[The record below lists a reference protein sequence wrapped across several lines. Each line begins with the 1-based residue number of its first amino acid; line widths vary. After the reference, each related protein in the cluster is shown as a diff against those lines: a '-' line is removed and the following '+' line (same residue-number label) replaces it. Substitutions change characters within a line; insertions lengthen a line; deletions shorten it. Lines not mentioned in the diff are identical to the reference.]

1 MDERRLLRDF
11 ETSLGNIR
19 SVYERGINLLD
30 TGLIPDLELVNTVAQ
45 EINTARGKYT
55 ELIDILSMPHGS
67 EAAGDVPLHAINEA
81 VEKLVSER
89 EKQDTIEHVRLVFR
103 EFSRLQADKE
113 RHKTLLD
120 EHKQRIADFT
130 DDGLERAITDRSY
143 IPFEKFVSAVKGE
156 ATDEELED
164 DLTQEFGAPLV
175 IAIARGLIRI
185 MPEDVPE
192 TVQTVQPAP
201 PLDETVQTV
210 QPAPS
215 LDETVQTVQPAP
227 SFDATVQTVQP
238 APPLDETGLS
248 HQEPEPDTAQHEAP
262 PDDSLSKYGAT
273 LRDDYEFGELKKHRT
288 GKIPKGVK
296 SFLNDLQKKP
306 PTLVTGVKFSAL
318 YLLSRRAACF
328 NSFMS
333 ILGEDDD
340 LARDIYDALDYLE
353 KEGFVARYT
362 ISSYPDYRFYCLTN
376 PGKKVLTSESARN
389 FVGKTMK
396 NSPKTHIVHSAADFQ
411 RLICEVR
418 VHIGYNRIEDIESIE
433 DDYYEVSGLSTME
446 VGELM
451 YLLFSIDEY
460 VEAIFIPCFFSSADE
475 SQLEDML
482 FSLRNSCEFDT
493 RVILIAADTAQ
504 GEVWRSYFLDKLVKF
519 VMPENLSSINQDDI
533 ETVVIETINN
543 VLERNK
549 LLDEDFLER
558 ELPEEDLPVEVF
570 PDMQSSEESDTE
582 CIEGPARSESGI
594 ISQEIF
600 EIPERPEKPEP
611 EKAEKPEPEGMEHPQ
626 PDEHTGDIPE
636 PHLADNS
643 YRSSV
648 EMMLKEPYMS
658 PPPIAYTVPLL
669 LQLCISERWADLLTL
684 AKSLSFTNVAFY
696 ASLFRRVAYALD
708 MHRELCRYTSEGLQF
723 LDEDSQEL
731 LENLPQEF
739 LLYSSWAAYARAS
752 FAPDATY
759 DQPLINRIKRA
770 VSEMDFE
777 PCGDMSAVKSVFK
790 ELLDMLSDHPY
801 GFSRRVMRT
810 LLNDEERAQKITNV
824 KRSAGDLLTAPNFDV
839 RMSSAGALRD
849 ALFGKYSRT
858 YNALSICANDD
869 PARREEALEFYSGF
883 VIHSADE
890 TETAICDRAIVEAY
904 INETWEKVKDTRVTV
919 LQYKLRNL
927 AVSNLMRRLE
937 VIGEWLDLTS
947 LGEGNA
953 GELPKRVKR
962 VKNAFDRAVLSLS
975 DGQTGDIGVQAG
987 RALLRQALLVLRERL
1002 DGSSSNG
1009 RLFLPLL
1016 LTPYTGLD
1024 EDGTPSLFP
1033 ELNALPGFEP
1043 WRMAMRGIA
1052 YKKLLPETAL
1062 AYIDDKDQ
1070 VEWYSNFGTAQ
1081 LLQQHYISE
1090 DSRKKDYTKSLKY
1103 AEDEAVEATKDL
1115 RAYIDLS
1122 YMNGCVEE
1130 QTRETADALISRF
1143 ENELL
1148 GKGDFA
1154 RFNMFLGAIRKLIE
1168 ADRVQIRERLQ
1179 EQLGLLSE
1187 ISGGDAVQL
1196 VGDVLEKG
1204 LVTVAEEYIN
1214 LLEAG
1219 DSSFLS
1225 ESFNS
1230 YEALGTI
1237 DSFISLYTLIH
1248 SECRK
1253 NSDRDFSNWAYI
1265 TIKRNLAGYL
1275 PDGWAEQ
1282 HEQNSVSFLA
1292 NWLSPARP
1300 RQGQAERIRKLIT
1313 DIFGDLITG
1322 IEYIKSDPVELY
1334 EASTR
1339 SAPKNRAEYDHPIS
1353 LFGTTMPKIMKIVA
1367 IYGTSSAEQ
1376 IYSRVV
1382 TKLHIDGNAIVLVD
1396 GALSLNERNE
1406 LARRFRSSMSGT
1418 VIVLDRVLM
1427 LYLGTKYDTER
1438 MRTLLACSLPYTY
1451 CLPYSNDG
1459 APVSDEM
1466 FVGRKSELND
1476 IRSMTGACL
1485 VYGGRQLGKTALLN
1499 RACSIENN
1507 PEQHEYALFIPIENV
1522 GVDSFADKL
1531 NAKLVDSNLLRISD
1545 KQRTI
1550 ADICS
1555 ELHKGFEK
1563 GEIDK
1568 LMLALDEADYMLEE
1582 DSLTGYQTLQQF
1594 VNLRQLTAQ
1603 KFKCVFAG
1611 LHNVMRSSKAITDN
1625 SPLTKLGKPLC
1636 IKPLRQSDAQ
1646 RLVRYPLSF
1655 LGYEIKENQ
1664 LSAILSVANFYPG
1677 IIHLFCYELIRDI
1690 SARHQHYYR
1699 DSNPPFVLDDKV
1711 MGSVI
1716 SSAGLNDRV
1725 REKIH
1730 MTLHLDNRYWKLANV
1745 IAYISYDKLGGN
1757 VGAFSSGEI
1766 WDTAKSISEINNS
1779 GYDEMLVLLDEMCD
1793 MGILFAAGS
1802 QDGIY
1807 YRFRKNA
1814 FLKMIGNEE
1823 SALKAL
1829 MED

>member
-1 MDERRLLRDF
+1 MDEYQLLHAF
-11 ETSLGNIR
+11 ELSLGKIR
-19 SVYERGINLLD
+19 DVYEKGINILD
-30 TGLIPDLELVNTVAQ
+30 TGLLPDIELLNATVQ
-45 EINTARGKYT
+45 EITAAREVYT
-55 ELIDILSMPHGS
+55 ELINALSIPHDT
-67 EAAGDVPLHAINEA
+67 EAADDVPFQAISEA
-81 VEKLVSER
+81 VEQLVSKR
-89 EKQDTIEHVRLVFR
+89 EKQNTMEHVRIVYQ
-103 EFSRLQADKE
+103 EFLLLQADKD
-113 RHKTLLD
+113 RHKALLD
-120 EHKQRIADFT
+120 EHKRRISDFT
-130 DDGLERAITDRSY
+130 DESLERAIIDGSY
-143 IPFEKFVSAVKGE
+143 IPYEKFVSAVKGE

-164 DLTQEFGAPLV
+164 DLTQEFGASLA
-175 IAIARGLIRI
+175 IAIARGLINI
-185 MPEDVPE
+185 SPEEDVHE
-192 TVQTVQPAP
+192 TEQIVQPEPTLDKAE
-201 PLDETVQTV
+201 PL
-210 QPAPS
+210 
-215 LDETVQTVQPAP
+215 
-227 SFDATVQTVQP
+227 
-238 APPLDETGLS
+238 
-248 HQEPEPDTAQHEAP
+248 HQKPGSNTPQYE
-262 PDDSLSKYGAT
+262 DSPVHGLSKYGIT
-273 LRDDYEFGELKKHRT
+273 LYDDSEFGEIKRYRT

-306 PTLVTGVKFSAL
+306 QSLIAGVKFAVL

-328 NSFMS
+328 DSFIS
-333 ILGEDDD
+333 ILDEDDY
-340 LARDIYDALDYLE
+340 LAKDISDALDYLE
-353 KEGFVARYT
+353 KEGFVIRYT
-362 ISSYPDYRFYCLTN
+362 ISPDRDYRFYCLT
-376 PGKKVLTSESARN
+376 PSGKKVLVTESARN
-389 FVGKTMK
+389 FVGKTLR
-396 NSPKTHIVHSAADFQ
+396 NSPKTHIVYSAADFR

-418 VHIGYNRIEDIESIE
+418 IHIGYNRIDDIESIE
-433 DDYYEVSGLSTME
+433 NDYYEISGLSTME

-451 YLLFSIDEY
+451 YLLFSIDDY
-460 VEAIFIPCFFSSADE
+460 VEAIFVPCFFSSADE

-482 FSLRNSCEFDT
+482 HSLRNSCEFNT

-504 GEVWRSYFLDKLVKF
+504 GEIWRSYFLDKLAKF
-519 VMPENLSSINQDDI
+519 VVPENLSSINQDDI
-533 ETVVIETINN
+533 ETAVVETINS
-543 VLERNK
+543 VLESNEYAE
-549 LLDEDFLER
+549 DE
-558 ELPEEDLPVEVF
+558 F
-570 PDMQSSEESDTE
+570 PDEEFPHLHSRAGSDME
-582 CIEGPARSESGI
+582 GIEGPANAGSDT
-594 ISQEIF
+594 ISQEF
-600 EIPERPEKPEP
+600 HETPEKTKPKGL
-611 EKAEKPEPEGMEHPQ
+611 EKTQTAK
-626 PDEHTGDIPE
+626 HTGDTPE
-636 PHLADNS
+636 PHLGDNS
-643 YRSSV
+643 FRASV
-648 EMMLKEPYMS
+648 EMLFREPFQPS
-658 PPPIAYTVPLL
+658 PPIADTVPLL
-669 LQLCISERWADLLTL
+669 MQLCISNRWADLLTL
-684 AKSLSFTNVAFY
+684 TKSLSFTGVAFY
-696 ASLFRRVAYALD
+696 DSLFRRVAYAFD
-708 MHRELCRYTSEGLQF
+708 MHGELCRYTSEDLLF
-723 LDEDSQEL
+723 LDEDSPEL
-731 LENLPQEF
+731 LENLPQEL
-739 LLYSSWAAYARAS
+739 LLYSSWAAYARAG
-752 FAPDATY
+752 FAPDSTY

-770 VSEMDFE
+770 ISEMDLE
-777 PCGDMSAVKSVFK
+777 PIGDMSTVKSAFR
-790 ELLDMLSDHPY
+790 ELLNILNDHPS

-839 RMSSAGALRD
+839 RMNSAGALRE
-849 ALFGKYSRT
+849 ALLGKYSKT
-858 YNALSICANDD
+858 YNALSICATDD
-869 PARREEALEFYSGF
+869 LARREEALEFYSGF
-883 VIHSADE
+883 VTHSAAE
-890 TETAICDRAIVEAY
+890 TETAMCDKAIVEAY
-904 INETWEKVKDTRVTV
+904 INETWEKAKDARVTV

-927 AVSNLMRRLE
+927 AVSNLIRRLE

-947 LGEGNA
+947 VSEGHA
-953 GELPKRVKR
+953 GEFPKRVKR

-975 DGQTGDIGVQAG
+975 ESQAGDAGVQAG
-987 RALLRQALLVLRERL
+987 RALLRQAMLTLRNRL
-1002 DGSSSNG
+1002 DGSSSEDKT
-1009 RLFLPLL
+1009 FFPLL
-1016 LTPYTGLD
+1016 LTPYIGLG
-1024 EDGTPSLFP
+1024 EDGTPTLYP
-1033 ELNALPGFEP
+1033 ELNELPGFEP
-1043 WRMAMRGIA
+1043 WRMALRGIA
-1052 YKKLLPETAL
+1052 YEKLSPETAL

-1081 LLQQHYISE
+1081 LLQQLYIYDESK
-1090 DSRKKDYTKSLKY
+1090 KKDYTKSVKY
-1103 AEDEAVEATKDL
+1103 AEDEAIEATMNL
-1115 RAYIDLS
+1115 RAFIDLS

-1148 GKGDFA
+1148 IKGDFA
-1154 RFNMFLGAIRKLIE
+1154 RFNMFLEAIRKWIE
-1168 ADRVQIRERLQ
+1168 ADKVQIRERLQ
-1179 EQLGLLSE
+1179 EQLSLLRETSD
-1187 ISGGDAVQL
+1187 GNAVKL
-1196 VGDVLEKG
+1196 VGDVLDKG

-1214 LLEAG
+1214 LLEVG

-1225 ESFNS
+1225 ESFSS
-1230 YEALGTI
+1230 YEALDTI
-1237 DSFISLYTLIH
+1237 SSYISLYALIH

-1265 TIKRNLAGYL
+1265 TIKRNLAGHL
-1275 PDGWAEQ
+1275 PDGWSEQ
-1282 HEQNSVSFLA
+1282 HEKSSISFLA
-1292 NWLSPARP
+1292 NWMSSVRP
-1300 RQGQAERIRKLIT
+1300 KQGQAERIRKLIT

-1322 IEYIKSDPVELY
+1322 VEFRKSDPVELY

-1339 SAPKNRAEYDHPIS
+1339 PAPKNRAEYDHPIS
-1353 LFGTTMPKIMKIVA
+1353 LFGTTMPKTIKIVA

-1406 LARRFRSSMSGT
+1406 LARRLRSSMSGT

-1476 IRSMTGACL
+1476 IRNMTGACL
-1485 VYGGRQLGKTALLN
+1485 VYGGRQLGKTALLI

-1545 KQRTI
+1545 KPRTI
-1550 ADICS
+1550 ADICA
-1555 ELHKGFEK
+1555 ELHRGFEK

-1568 LMLALDEADYMLEE
+1568 LLLALDEADCMLEE
-1582 DSLTGYQTLQQF
+1582 DSIAGYQTLQQF

-1646 RLVRYPLSF
+1646 RLVRYPLSY
-1655 LGYEIKENQ
+1655 LGYEVKESQ
-1664 LSAILSVANFYPG
+1664 LSSILSVANFYPG

-1725 REKIH
+1725 RDKIH
-1730 MTLHLDNRYWKLANV
+1730 MTLHLDDRYWKLANV

-1757 VGAFSSGEI
+1757 IGAFSSGEI
-1766 WDTAKSISEINNS
+1766 WDTAKSIGEISSS

-1802 QDGIY
+1802 QDSVY

-1814 FLKMIGNEE
+1814 FLKMIGSEE